1 MDRGNVQTIMGEQ
14 PIRMLVVDDSEDDSF
29 LLYSELVT
37 RGARIDYNRVDKAPD
52 MAAALATGEWDV
64 IICDHKMPGFDSFG
78 ALEVL
83 KQSGKDIPFII
94 YSGAITDAQAVSA
107 MGEGVC
113 DYIQKGNFPRLVPV
127 IERELR
133 GAAARRAVRQADHRI
148 KELAYYDSLSNLPNH
163 NLFCA
168 RVNEWIS
175 EVARRGKDPRGALY
189 YLDVDRFMRINS
201 SFGYDVGNQILRQAA
216 QRIGEC
222 AEQNAIVARLG
233 GDEFGVFYPQLT
245 SREAVGAFG
254 HWIMHAFDAP
264 FMKGNLELYL
274 TPSVGVA
281 LLPDHGRDV
290 YELLMNAETAMAM
303 AKRSGGNHF
312 RPYTRDLS
320 ASSAER
326 LALESDLRHAV
337 QRNELFLQFQP
348 VVSAIDNSTTDGVE
362 ALLRWR
368 HPRLGLVPPDRFIP
382 IADESGLIVEIG
394 EWVLKKACAQGR
406 AWHAL
411 GVGSLTVSVNVSA
424 LQFSQ
429 PRLLEVVASALAESN
444 FRPDFLELEITES
457 VLMQDAETAIGM
469 LRALKRLGV
478 KISVDD
484 FGTGYSSLSYL
495 RRLPIDILKIDKS
508 FVCELGI
515 SGESEAIVR
524 AITALAKSLN
534 LQTVAEGVETLA
546 QLNFLRS
553 EGCDRLQGFYF
564 GKPVDADLL
573 FGGIPAE
580 AEALADAFRGD
591 RNIGR

>member
-1 MDRGNVQTIMGEQ
+1 
-14 PIRMLVVDDSEDDSF
+14 
-29 LLYSELVT
+29 
-37 RGARIDYNRVDKAPD
+37 
-52 MAAALATGEWDV
+52 
-64 IICDHKMPGFDSFG
+64 
-78 ALEVL
+78 
-83 KQSGKDIPFII
+83 
-94 YSGAITDAQAVSA
+94 
-107 MGEGVC
+107 
-113 DYIQKGNFPRLVPV
+113 
-127 IERELR
+127 
-133 GAAARRAVRQADHRI
+133 
-148 KELAYYDSLSNLPNH
+148 
-163 NLFCA
+163 
-168 RVNEWIS
+168 
-175 EVARRGKDPRGALY
+175 
-189 YLDVDRFMRINS
+189 
-201 SFGYDVGNQILRQAA
+201 
-216 QRIGEC
+216 
-222 AEQNAIVARLG
+222 
-233 GDEFGVFYPQLT
+233 
-245 SREAVGAFG
+245 
-254 HWIMHAFDAP
+254 MHAFDAP

-303 AKRSGGNHF
+303 AKRSGGNQY
-312 RPYTRDLS
+312 RPYTRDLN

-348 VVSAIDNSTTDGVE
+348 VVSASDSTTAGVE

-429 PRLLEVVASALAESN
+429 PRLLEVVASGLVESN
-444 FRPDFLELEITES
+444 FPPDFLELEITES

-495 RRLPIDILKIDKS
+495 RRFPIDILKIDKS
-508 FVCELGI
+508 FVREVGI

-524 AITALAKSLN
+524 AITALARSLN
-534 LQTVAEGVETLA
+534 LQTVAEGVETEA
-546 QLNFLRS
+546 QLDF
-553 EGCDRLQGFYF
+553 
-564 GKPVDADLL
+564 
-573 FGGIPAE
+573 PAE
-580 AEALADAFRGD
+580 AEALADVSRGD

>member
-37 RGARIDYNRVDKAPD
+37 RGARVDYNRVDKAPD

-168 RVNEWIS
+168 RVNEWIC

-189 YLDVDRFMRINS
+189 YVDIDRFMRINS
-201 SFGYDVGNQILRQAA
+201 SFGYDVGNQILRQVA

-233 GDEFGVFYPQLT
+233 GDEFGVFHPQIM
-245 SREAVGAFG
+245 SRDAVGAFA

-264 FMKGNLELYL
+264 FMKGNLEFYL

-303 AKRSGGNHF
+303 AKRSGGNNF
-312 RPYTRDLS
+312 RPYTRELN

-326 LALESDLRHAV
+326 LTLESDLRHAV
-337 QRNELFLQFQP
+337 ERNELFLQVQP
-348 VVSAIDNSTTDGVE
+348 VVSATDSMIEGVE

-382 IADESGLIVEIG
+382 IADESGIIVEIG
-394 EWVLKKACAQGR
+394 EWVLTKACAQGR
-406 AWHAL
+406 AWHDL

-444 FRPDFLELEITES
+444 FRPEFLELEITES
-457 VLMQDAETAIGM
+457 VLMQDAGTAIGM

-478 KISVDD
+478 RISVDD

-495 RRLPIDILKIDKS
+495 RRFPIDILKIDKS
-508 FVCELGI
+508 FVRDVGI
-515 SGESEAIVR
+515 NGESEAIVR

-534 LQTVAEGVETLA
+534 LQTVAEGVETKA
-546 QLNFLRS
+546 QRNFLRS
-553 EGCDRLQGFYF
+553 EGCDRFQGFYF

-573 FGGIPAE
+573 FGTVSAE
-580 AEALADAFRGD
+580 GEALLEPSG
-591 RNIGR
+591 